1 MKIEH
6 SILHLSSDYML
17 QETMPLFACLLT
29 RDRTLLSFGLTVSPS
44 DYDESY
50 RRRHIASSNPP
61 KHRVY
66 YMRDDDPGKMMMQHR
81 C

>member
-1 MKIEH
+1 MTMPSDMKIEH
-6 SILHLSSDYML
+6 SILHLSS
-17 QETMPLFACLLT
+17 ACLLT